1 MHVSYELLRISI
13 GCLHRVNRFMSHL
26 PRTPGM
32 AMRAHKVPHTR
43 KRAAMVWRRP
53 MRSSWEEGWVG
64 GWGGVKGVR
73 LVAVGIGKDVCLGK
87 GE

>member
-1 MHVSYELLRISI
+1 
-13 GCLHRVNRFMSHL
+13 
-26 PRTPGM
+26 M

-64 GWGGVKGVR
+64 VCVGGVKGDR
-73 LVAVGIGKDVCLGK
+73 LVGVASEGCVFRDRGMNERVN
-87 GE
+87 